1 MTRPQLR
8 TFVVGFA
15 AAAVVLGLL
24 ASLVGVE
31 DLLQEL
37 SRANS
42 RDVAVVVGLH
52 VIWLV
57 AWGLALRAVLA
68 ALDISVKPV
77 QSILLFTAGM
87 ATNNVT
93 PLGQAGGEPF
103 TALLYSSE
111 FGVDYE
117 ESLAAAV
124 SADTLNFVPSVAL
137 ALGGVGWLTLTASVD
152 DDLLTVVLA
161 AAAVAFLVLLAARPV
176 WRRRSSVAGRVADLL
191 TSPFRKIGG
200 MIPRISPP
208 TREGIVRRIEG
219 FLRAV
224 ERVGT
229 DPRRLAFALTFSIA
243 GWTMQAL
250 GLWVAFAAV
259 GASVPFALA
268 IVAVTLTPL
277 AGATPMPGGTGG
289 IEAALIALFVAAPIG
304 VGTSTIAAAVAIY
317 RVVNYWLPTLSGG
330 AVAIAVASRSDR
342 M

>member
-31 DLLQEL
+31 DLIQEL
-37 SRANS
+37 SLADS
-42 RDVAVVVGLH
+42 RSVAVVVGLH

-57 AWGLALRAVLA
+57 SWGLALRAVLA
-68 ALDISVKPV
+68 ALDVSVRPV
-77 QSILLFTAGM
+77 RSILLFTAGM

-103 TALLYSSE
+103 TALLYASE

-117 ESLAAAV
+117 QSLAAAV

-137 ALGGVGWLTLTASVD
+137 AAAGVGWLALTASVD
-152 DDLLTVVLA
+152 DDLLTVVVA
-161 AAAVAFLVLLAARPV
+161 AAAVAVLVLLAARPI
-176 WRRRSSVAGRVADLL
+176 WRRRSSVAGRVADVV
-191 TSPFRKIGG
+191 TRPFQIVADAV
-200 MIPRISPP
+200 PRFSPP
-208 TREGIVRRIEG
+208 TREGIVQRIEG

-229 DPRRLAFALTFSIA
+229 DPRRLAFALTLSVA
-243 GWTMQAL
+243 GWTTQAL

-268 IVAVTLTPL
+268 VVAVTLTPL

-304 VGTSTIAAAVAIY
+304 VGTPTIAAAVAIY

-342 M
+342 I

>member
-24 ASLVGVE
+24 ASLIGVE
-31 DLLQEL
+31 DLLREL
-37 SRANS
+37 SRANP
-42 RDVAVVVGLH
+42 RDVAIVVGVH
-52 VIWLV
+52 VIWLIT
-57 AWGLALRAVLA
+57 WGLALRAVLA
-68 ALDISVKPV
+68 ALDISVRPGK
-77 QSILLFTAGM
+77 SILLFTAGM

-117 ESLAAAV
+117 QSLAAAV
-124 SADTLNFVPSVAL
+124 SADTLNFIPSVAL

-152 DDLLTVVLA
+152 DDLLTVVVA

-176 WRRRSSVAGRVADLL
+176 WQRRSSVAGGIADLI
-191 TSPFRKIGG
+191 TSPFQTVARV
-200 MIPRISPP
+200 IPRFSPP
-208 TREGIVRRIEG
+208 TRADVVQRIEG

-229 DPRRLAFALTFSIA
+229 DPRRLALALTFSIA
-243 GWTMQAL
+243 GWSMQAI

-259 GASVPFALA
+259 GASIPFALA
-268 IVAVTLTPL
+268 LIGVTLTPL

-304 VGTSTIAAAVAIY
+304 VGTPTIAAAIAIY

-330 AVAIAVASRSDR
+330 AVALAVASRSDR
-342 M
+342 I